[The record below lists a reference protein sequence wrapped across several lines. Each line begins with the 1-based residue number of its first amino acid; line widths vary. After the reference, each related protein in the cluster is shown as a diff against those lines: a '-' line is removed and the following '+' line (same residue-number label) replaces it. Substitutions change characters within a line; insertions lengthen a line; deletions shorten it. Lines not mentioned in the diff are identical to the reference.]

1 MLVWTRWH
9 TVLKHAAGFCVTV
22 RGDTARWS
30 SPKACHSDKCA
41 FLNPVNGAGRLRS
54 GWRFVQPDRSFMS
67 GPGVVRVVR
76 FSKKL
81 APRGCIKVIT
91 KRLRKINSYF
101 SAPDRARRP
110 ERGVERGRRRCGS
123 GTRPS
128 PSRESCRREQLGAG
142 RWRRVPRTGPGPRSL
157 LCSSDLM
164 GSRAPRT
171 LEPFLS

>member
-67 GPGVVRVVR
+67 GPEVVRVVR

-110 ERGVERGRRRCGS
+110 ERGWSVAAGAAVPGRAPPRHA
-123 GTRPS
+123 S
-128 PSRESCRREQLGAG
+128 PAGVSSSAPADGAVCRAPVLARA
-142 RWRRVPRTGPGPRSL
+142 
-157 LCSSDLM
+157 LCSAALI
-164 GSRAPRT
+164 
-171 LEPFLS
+171 